1 MAKSPEDI
9 IELTDILEHGP
20 GASKKDATGDGVDLS
35 FERELEDLFAESPEN
50 KPSGSSPDI
59 PGLDDLHLPDETSA
73 PGGDIDL
80 DGLDALL
87 ADADKSRPGGADL
100 PELTEDFLS
109 DLSEQASPPSA
120 TTAAGT
126 AVVAAAALAATAA
139 PSAEA
144 MDSLNARLD
153 ALEEKLAGMS
163 DSLTDSFKAMLDDAV
178 AGIKAELPAQA
189 EPPADPAPMIAELKQ
204 SLEEQIEALK
214 AELPKPLNEE
224 ALAERIKQEILAALP
239 GAPDTGESAVPMIEE
254 ATARLPGS
262 IDALQSRMDG
272 VPADLSSLVDELAAQ
287 LEPRIAALE
296 TQAAAGSPSQ
306 PGVSTDDLDALRQEV
321 LADMKKAMPAAAAQV
336 IREEI
341 QTLLQEPD

>member
-1 MAKSPEDI
+1 MSKSPEDI

-35 FERELEDLFAESPEN
+35 FERELEDLFAESPQD
-50 KPSGSSPDI
+50 KPAGSSPDI

-87 ADADKSRPGGADL
+87 ADADKSRPSGADL
-100 PELTEDFLS
+100 PELTDDFLS
-109 DLSEQASPPSA
+109 DLSEKASSPSA
-120 TTAAGT
+120 SMVAGAAVVAG
-126 AVVAAAALAATAA
+126 VAAAA
-139 PSAEA
+139 PSEQAL
-144 MDSLNARLD
+144 DSLNARLD

-163 DSLTDSFKAMLDDAV
+163 DSLTDSFRAMLDDAV

-204 SLEEQIEALK
+204 SLEEQIETLK
-214 AELPKPLNEE
+214 AKLPKPLDEE

-254 ATARLPGS
+254 ATARLQGG
-262 IDALQSRMDG
+262 IDALQARMDA

-287 LEPRIAALE
+287 LEPRITAIEA
-296 TQAAAGSPSQ
+296 QAAAGSPNQ

-341 QTLLQEPD
+341 QALLQEPD